1 MNISLVTVSF
11 LRHLNQ
17 IALFVFVSSL
27 VNSAS
32 AKMQIKSES
41 ESGSN
46 YFSETV
52 SISQSFEKKKRLHLS
67 RWKLSAGQSK
77 STATTAGSTDLTT
90 TNFGG
95 YLYPKT
101 ESFDF
106 TTGLKSS
113 STKETSYR
121 SQYLVL
127 GISHEWFYSKKPKQ
141 STQVS
146 TSSNQT
152 TNDEDGEDLEAP
164 QHDPSLVFG
173 LTSNIGNI
181 QQDLNQSGVRRRRNE
196 VYSLGSNSA
205 TIDVTWN
212 WLEWMSLS
220 AGITTYMYS
229 QSADD
234 IRSTANNSTLL
245 ERQANLQNTLY
256 GLAKSGNS
264 FGLDFYIGEAWDLN
278 LSYAT
283 STALVD
289 DSISTTTEAILGYL
303 FDSGLKINV
312 GASSSG
318 YSGQAASTD
327 YLFNIGYRF

>member
-1 MNISLVTVSF
+1 MPSIKVSF
-11 LRHLNQ
+11 LRHLR
-17 IALFVFVSSL
+17 IATIAFVPFL
-27 VNSAS
+27 ALSAS
-32 AKMQIKSES
+32 AKIQLKSES

-46 YFSETV
+46 YFSQTV
-52 SISQSFEKKKRLHLS
+52 SISQSFEKKKGLHLS

-90 TNFGG
+90 SNFGG

-101 ESFDF
+101 DAFDF

-127 GISHEWFYSKKPKQ
+127 GASYEWFYIKKPRHTPQ
-141 STQVS
+141 AP
-146 TSSNQT
+146 T
-152 TNDEDGEDLEAP
+152 TANEDTDDTEIP
-164 QHDPSLVFG
+164 QHDPSIVFG
-173 LTSNIGNI
+173 ITTNIGNI

-205 TIDVTWN
+205 GIDLTWN

-220 AGITTYMYS
+220 AGVTTYMYS

-234 IRSTANNSTLL
+234 IRAVANNSTLL

-303 FDSGLKINV
+303 FESGLKINV
-312 GASSSG
+312 GTSSSG
-318 YSGQAASTD
+318 YSGQTATTD